1 MLTLWNGFGR
11 DLNNEFR
18 QMDRMLDDMW
28 RVPRRTASA
37 TFPRVDVEETP
48 EALVLHADVPGM
60 TADDVRITLH
70 EGVLVLESD
79 GPTRAAKPREGARN
93 DPQAGARRATNEE
106 GGFAKDGQTKENTKE
121 GEVEPRYLVRE
132 RQALTFKR
140 TFKLGRDLDPEAVT
154 ASVKDGV
161 LRVTLPKRPQ
171 VQPREI
177 PIKTT

>member
-70 EGVLVLESD
+70 EGVLVLE
-79 GPTRAAKPREGARN
+79 
-93 DPQAGARRATNEE
+93 

-161 LRVTLPKRPQ
+161 LRVTLPKRRQ

>member
-70 EGVLVLESD
+70 EGVLVL
-79 GPTRAAKPREGARN
+79 
-93 DPQAGARRATNEE
+93 E